1 MAETNDGTGIEAD
14 TPSRNPARYGY
25 FICLLIFMSYI
36 LVFFHRLCPA
46 VIALDL
52 QEAFGV
58 GGTLLGVLGSA
69 YFYPYALMQLPAG
82 LLADSWGPRRTVPAF
97 FLVAAAGS
105 VLMAL
110 APNLGVAV
118 LGRVLVGAGVA
129 TVFSCNFRIIAEWF
143 PPKQF
148 AVMGGMFMLMGG
160 VGALSAGAPLAWAS
174 DLVGWRA
181 TLLAVA
187 GLTLIMAALDYA
199 FIRDRP
205 AGRRHSPAAGR
216 TGCGGRPAIGLR
228 EGMKM
233 VLSSRRFW
241 PISLWAFLTI
251 GIGFALGGLWG
262 GPYLMQV
269 HGLTKAQAGGILSTF
284 AFALI
289 IGSPVMGW
297 LSNRVGRKPVLVG
310 SSVLLTAGCATLW
323 AFTDTLPV
331 YGLYGSFFL
340 IFLAAGPTGSVV
352 ATVSKELFPLSIA
365 GTSVG
370 MVNLFPFFGGAL
382 LQVAAGAIVSRAE
395 GVAPILPAVAYRGMF
410 LLFLVASLGSLAV
423 TFLLEETLGRRQE

>member
-1 MAETNDGTGIEAD
+1 MSIDTH
-14 TPSRNPARYGY
+14 TPSGKPARYGY
-25 FICLLIFMSYI
+25 FICMLIFLSYI

-69 YFYPYALMQLPAG
+69 YFTPYALMQLPAG
-82 LLADSWGPRRTVPAF
+82 LLADSWGPRRTVPTF

-105 VLMAL
+105 VLMGL
-110 APNLGVAV
+110 APNLGVAI
-118 LGRVLVGAGVA
+118 LGRILVGAGVA
-129 TVFSCNFRIIAEWF
+129 TVFACNFKIIAEWF

-174 DLVGWRA
+174 DLMGWRT

-199 FIRDRP
+199 FIRDQP
-205 AGRRHSPAAGR
+205 AGRDLSPAAGR
-216 TGCGGRPAIGLR
+216 KGYDGKPTIGLR

-241 PISLWAFLTI
+241 PISLWAFLAVGT
-251 GIGFALGGLWG
+251 GFALGGLWG

-269 HGLTKAQAGGILSTF
+269 HGLTKAQAGGVLSTF
-284 AFALI
+284 AIALI
-289 IGSPVMGW
+289 VGSPVMGW

-310 SSVLLTAGCATLW
+310 SSVLLTVGCATLW
-323 AFTDTLPV
+323 AFTDTLPLP
-331 YGLYGSFFL
+331 GLYGSFFL
-340 IFLAAGPTGSVV
+340 IFLAAGPTGAVI

-370 MVNLFPFFGGAL
+370 MVNLFPFFGGAV
-382 LQVAAGAIVSRAE
+382 LQVVAGAIVSRAE
-395 GVAPILPAVAYRGMF
+395 GVNPILPAAAYQTMF
-410 LLFLVASLGSLAV
+410 LLFLLASLGSLAV
-423 TFLLEETLGRRQE
+423 TMFLVETLGCRQD